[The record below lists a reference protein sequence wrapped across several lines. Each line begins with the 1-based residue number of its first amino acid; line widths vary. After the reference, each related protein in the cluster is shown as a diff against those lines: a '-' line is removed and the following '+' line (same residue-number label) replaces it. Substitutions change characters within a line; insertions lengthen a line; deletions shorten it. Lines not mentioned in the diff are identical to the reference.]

1 MILQIRAFA
10 LLQLFGLVV
19 VGGLGFFMFNPMG
32 KSDQLALDNQVA
44 ICYDQKSKE
53 QGTNVI
59 PPEYVEYERQKQA
72 EEACSSWQKW

>member
-1 MILQIRAFA
+1 
-10 LLQLFGLVV
+10 
-19 VGGLGFFMFNPMG
+19 MFNPMG

-44 ICYDQKSKE
+44 IATPEIQG

-72 EEACSSWQKW
+72 EEAARAGKMVKAICPNLKQLQHKIQTAI